1 MIEAHLEK
9 DLFGASGPFRL
20 SVHFRVDDGQ
30 CVTFYGPSGAGKTT
44 ILRILAGLEKP
55 QEGFIRVKGE
65 SWFDAKK
72 RILLP
77 SHKRRVGFVFQS
89 YALFPNMTVG
99 ENIAYAMQKK
109 SSAKLEDL
117 LNLAGILELKGRYPS
132 TLSGGQQQRVALIR
146 AIAREPIILLLD
158 EPLSALDIPTR
169 LELQDEILRIHRL
182 LGTAT
187 ILVSHDKQEVFR
199 MADMVLSI
207 KEGRIHSEGSPRE
220 VFFKRRFSPKF
231 AVTGRVLA
239 IEKADIVFRAFVAT
253 GAEML
258 QVILGER
265 DAKRFKP
272 GDEVLVASKA
282 FNPMLL
288 PLFEPFETKAPHREF
303 PVGVGYVD

>member
-1 MIEAHLEK
+1 M
-9 DLFGASGPFRL
+9 
-20 SVHFRVDDGQ
+20 
-30 CVTFYGPSGAGKTT
+30 
-44 ILRILAGLEKP
+44 
-55 QEGFIRVKGE
+55 
-65 SWFDAKK
+65 
-72 RILLP
+72 
-77 SHKRRVGFVFQS
+77 FQS

-99 ENIAYAMQKK
+99 GNVAYAMQKK

-117 LNLAGILELKGRYPS
+117 LGLAGILELKDRYPS

-146 AIAREPIILLLD
+146 AVASEPKLLLLD

-182 LGTAT
+182 FGIET

-199 MADMVLSI
+199 MADRVLSI
-207 KEGRIHSEGSPRE
+207 KEGRIHAEGSPRG

-239 IEKADIVFRAFVAT
+239 IERADVVFRAFVAT
-253 GAEML
+253 GTEIL

-288 PLFEPFETKAPHREF
+288 PLFEPFDTQAPQHAC
-303 PVGVGYVD
+303 PVTIGYVD

>member
-9 DLFGASGPFRL
+9 DLLGASGPFRL
-20 SVHFRVDDGQ
+20 CVRLRIEDGQ
-30 CVTFYGPSGAGKTT
+30 FTALYGPSGAGKTT
-44 ILRILAGLEKP
+44 ILRMLAGLETP
-55 QEGFIRVKGE
+55 QEGFIRVHGE

-72 RILLP
+72 QILLH
-77 SHKRRVGFVFQS
+77 SRKRRVGFVFQS

-99 ENIAYAMQKK
+99 GNVAYAMQKK
-109 SSAKLEDL
+109 SDVKLEDL
-117 LNLAGILELKGRYPS
+117 LNLAGILELKDRYPS

-146 AIAREPIILLLD
+146 AIAREPMILLLD
-158 EPLSALDIPTR
+158 EPLSSLDVPTR
-169 LELQDEILRIHRL
+169 LELQDEVLRIHEL

-199 MADMVLSI
+199 MADRVLSI
-207 KEGRIHSEGSPRE
+207 KEGRIHTEGSPRE
-220 VFFKRRFSPKF
+220 TFFKRRFSPKF

-239 IEKADIVFRAFVAT
+239 IERADIVFRAFVAT
-253 GAEML
+253 GTEIL

-265 DAKRFKP
+265 EAKRFKP

-288 PLFEPFETKAPHREF
+288 PLLEPLETKESRHAC